1 MKEDARG
8 SSVKDREITNEEVTD
23 KVSQG
28 QQQFQFMLETNPQ
41 IKSGLSWFEGTI
53 KQWDMASASGV
64 YSRENRLEHQDAWA
78 LQRDVNYLYSD
89 RKRLMDIAHDTRY
102 ESAYQA
108 QVKYLLAVK
117 TTS

>member
-64 YSRENRLEHQDAWA
+64 YSRENRLSIKTHG
-78 LQRDVNYLYSD
+78 
-89 RKRLMDIAHDTRY
+89 RY
-102 ESAYQA
+102 KEMLIICT
-108 QVKYLLAVK
+108 VTGNV
-117 TTS
+117 